1 MKQKTRFVILMDEEI
16 RDELKVQAAIE
27 KRPMA
32 KIVNE
37 LIEQYLEQK
46 KDK

>member
-1 MKQKTRFVILMDEEI
+1 MDEEI
-16 RDELKVQAAIE
+16 RDKLKVQAAIE

-37 LIEQYLEQK
+37 LIKQYLEQK
-46 KDK
+46 EKENNND